1 MVHDCRCSRM
11 GASGFV
17 GVLTQLWCAR
27 VPVVIVVVGS
37 ITLALRGTRRQ
48 RTAVQS
54 RVGVG
59 VALLA
64 SCRVARGRHTRTMA
78 RPQRCRE
85 HAVPSHPAA
94 AIHGP
99 AFCAWPKASTVLI
112 GLGESPAGR
121 GKV

>member
-1 MVHDCRCSRM
+1 M

-78 RPQRCRE
+78 R
-85 HAVPSHPAA
+85 HGGAA
-94 AIHGP
+94 M
-99 AFCAWPKASTVLI
+99 
-112 GLGESPAGR
+112 GR
-121 GKV
+121 RHRVWQ